1 MLLETN
7 FNHNL
12 TKGRLIGK
20 ILHSNDLG
28 YLAMR
33 SDLSYL
39 MRQVKPLK
47 VSLTLI
53 VDGYNSTW
61 SLSLGLEIN
70 IYISLMCTH
79 QLQVSLKAK

>member
-7 FNHNL
+7 FNHNQ
-12 TKGRLIGK
+12 TKWRLIGK
-20 ILHSNDLG
+20 ILNSNDLG

-33 SDLSYL
+33 SDLSNL

-47 VSLTLI
+47 VSLI
-53 VDGYNSTW
+53 VEGYNSTW
-61 SLSLGLEIN
+61 SLSLWLEIN